1 MIYKA
6 TIQQAYKDAG
16 RELSEPALTETYE
29 AMMNQWEKASAS
41 NLQMLTDRWKQKT
54 GKQTV
59 DALTRGQLL
68 NLADQQASEE
78 VRSEWLDPLTQEIV
92 EDNLLHDEMNPPS
105 LQVLTSP
112 NLWMTQWNLLPDND
126 ALNELAAS
134 LWPEKDSKW
143 LLVAT
148 ALLQVSDHQNKEYPT
163 EKDSTLLPAFEAKIN
178 HAMTL
183 N

>member
-29 AMMNQWEKASAS
+29 AMMNQWEQASAN
-41 NLQMLTDRWKQKT
+41 NLQMLTDKWKQKT

-59 DALTRGQLL
+59 DALTWGQLL
-68 NLADQQASEE
+68 NLANQQASEE
-78 VRSEWLDPLTQEIV
+78 IRSEWLDPITQEIV

-112 NLWMTQWNLLPDND
+112 DLWMTQWELLPDD
-126 ALNELAAS
+126 DVLTELAVS
-134 LWPEKDSKW
+134 LWPEKSSKW
-143 LLVAT
+143 LTVAT
-148 ALLQVSDHQNKEYPT
+148 ALLQVSDHQNKDYPT
-163 EKDSTLLPAFEAKIN
+163 DKDSTLLPVFEAKIN

>member
-16 RELSEPALTETYE
+16 RELSEPELTETYE
-29 AMMNQWEKASAS
+29 AMMNQWEQASAN
-41 NLQMLTDRWKQKT
+41 NLQMLTDKWKQKT

-59 DALTRGQLL
+59 DALTWGQLL
-68 NLADQQASEE
+68 NLANQQASEE
-78 VRSEWLDPLTQEIV
+78 IRSEWLDPITQEIV

-112 NLWMTQWNLLPDND
+112 DLWMTQWELLPDD
-126 ALNELAAS
+126 DMLTELAVS
-134 LWPEKDSKW
+134 LWPEKSSKW
-143 LLVAT
+143 LTVAT
-148 ALLQVSDHQNKEYPT
+148 ALLQVSDHQNKDYPT
-163 EKDSTLLPAFEAKIN
+163 DKDSTLLPVFEAKIN